1 MNTPNDYYSNDL
13 EGAAGHAA
21 YFSVPD
27 WDEPDY
33 EEGEDDDTEPRCGC
47 GSASCPECRGGGIP

>member
-47 GSASCPECRGGGIP
+47 WRWRNG

>member
-21 YFSVPD
+21 ELIGAEFVTLERVHVLLPLL
-27 WDEPDY
+27 PLLRVLAMAQRV
-33 EEGEDDDTEPRCGC
+33 T
-47 GSASCPECRGGGIP
+47 A

>member
-21 YFSVPD
+21 ELIGAEFVTLERVHVLLPLL
-27 WDEPDY
+27 PLLPLLRVLAMAQRV
-33 EEGEDDDTEPRCGC
+33 T
-47 GSASCPECRGGGIP
+47 A